1 MSLRHVPLRGT
12 GWSRNPTSSGVAE
25 QSRDQRV
32 RRRTGNSA
40 NTPFLL
46 QGQNFHLAEDRS
58 TLLAGPLRDRDL
70 QVNLPR
76 GEKRW
81 VTKKTQTLRRK
92 AQVTSTTP
100 SPSKFSAVS
109 KQSGCVP
116 PCTSAR
122 PAKWACTIS
131 SGKWW
136 TTRSTRPW
144 PVSQTKSM

>member
-32 RRRTGNSA
+32 RRRTAKFRKHAFLASRKKFSTRGGWLHIA
-40 NTPFLL
+40 GGPF
-46 QGQNFHLAEDRS
+46 
-58 TLLAGPLRDRDL
+58 RDL
-70 QVNLPR
+70 GFEEKLPR
-76 GEKRW
+76 REKRW
-81 VTKKTQTLRRK
+81 PTKKTQTLRRK
-92 AQVTSTTP
+92 AQVTSTTR
-100 SPSKFSAVS
+100 SRSKFSAVW
-109 KQSGCVP
+109 KPCGCVR

-122 PAKWACTIS
+122 PEKWACTTL

-144 PVSQTKSM
+144 PVLPT